1 MNGYLDPELAELA
14 RSLVPTDIG
23 DPVAARERLAR
34 ARAARPGFV
43 TPPGLVRGDL
53 TVPADGARPAVRCLT
68 FRPDAGA
75 DTRPDARP
83 DARADARPEARAD
96 ARPGGRA
103 DTRADVRSGA
113 RADTPED
120 GRARA
125 PEGLRAAIVHLHGG
139 GFVMGDADGDPV
151 LPARL
156 AEATGALVLSVDY
169 RLAPEHPYPAA
180 VDDGWAV
187 LCHVTEH
194 AAGLGVDP
202 ARVAVAGASAGA
214 CLAAALALRARDE
227 GGPRIAAQLLDIPV
241 LDDRAITP
249 SSRLTDSPMWNRANL
264 LDSWRHYLR
273 DLPPDQAISPY
284 AAPARAADL
293 SGLPPAYVS
302 VCSLDPLRDEGIAYA
317 QRLTDAGVPTELRL
331 YPGTFHGAVSTFPDT
346 SVTRRARADL
356 LAAARR
362 LLSVT

>member
-14 RSLVPTDIG
+14 RSLVPTEIG

-34 ARAARPGFV
+34 ARAARPEFV

-53 TVPADGARPAVRCLT
+53 TVPADGLRPAVRCLT
-68 FRPDAGA
+68 FRPQGRPGARPCVPPPRADARPNA
-75 DTRPDARP
+75 QPDARP
-83 DARADARPEARAD
+83 DPRADAR
-96 ARPGGRA
+96 A
-103 DTRADVRSGA
+103 DTL
-113 RADTPED
+113 
-120 GRARA
+120 
-125 PEGLRAAIVHLHGG
+125 EGLRAAIVYLHGG

-151 LPARL
+151 LPAGL

-187 LCHVTEH
+187 LRHVTEH
-194 AAGLGVDP
+194 AADLGVDP

-214 CLAAALALRARDE
+214 CLAAALALKARDL
-227 GGPRIAAQLLDIPV
+227 GGPRIAAQLLDIPA

-249 SSRLTDSPMWNRANL
+249 SSRLEDSPLWTRANL

-273 DLPPDQAISPY
+273 DLPPGQAVSPY
-284 AAPARAADL
+284 AAPARAVEL

-302 VCSLDPLRDEGIAYA
+302 VCALDPLRDEGVAYA

-362 LLSVT
+362 LLPAEA

>member
-1 MNGYLDPELAELA
+1 MRFRTSIQRVGAGMNGYLDPELTELA

-34 ARAARPGFV
+34 ARAARPEFV
-43 TPPGLVRGDL
+43 TPPGLVRGSL
-53 TVPADGARPAVRCLT
+53 TVPANGSRPAVRCLT
-68 FRPDAGA
+68 FQPVAQAGA
-75 DTRPDARP
+75 RPNAP
-83 DARADARPEARAD
+83 AGAPADARADARA
-96 ARPGGRA
+96 
-103 DTRADVRSGA
+103 
-113 RADTPED
+113 D
-120 GRARA
+120 GR
-125 PEGLRAAIVHLHGG
+125 GAIVYLHGG

-180 VDDGWAV
+180 VNDGWAV
-187 LCHVTEH
+187 LRHVAER
-194 AAGLGVDP
+194 AADLGVDP
-202 ARVAVAGASAGA
+202 ARVVVAGASAGA
-214 CLAAALALRARDE
+214 CLAAALAVKARDE
-227 GGPRIAAQLLDIPV
+227 DGPRLAAQLLDIPV

-273 DLPPDQAISPY
+273 DLPPGQAVPPY